1 MRKFLKMLLAVLF
14 CTSALCIY
22 DVYAYSTT
30 SSNASGSMNESI
42 QDSLSNIKSTA
53 LNTENATYSDEEV
66 YLTAQLVHH
75 EAHNQAYNG
84 KVAVAEVVLNRV
96 QSSLFPDKVNDVI
109 FQNGQFSSLRRLKNI
124 NPTELELRI
133 AYNVLNGSL
142 RVLNDK
148 DVMYFRNPKI
158 TSGISASTKKDW
170 GNLEYATYIGE
181 HAFYSQ
187 ESSEDAKKESIFDKL
202 PSSLDI
208 SKLFTHKPNTSVAK
222 SEEPVEHNI
231 TDTSEVEP
239 STNTNTECNLVET
252 VAVAETATVDEIATV
267 DDTVADNIAENIELA
282 VTETMAVAETATI
295 DENVADNIAENM
307 EPAVTE
313 TMAVDEIATVDDTVA
328 DNIAENIEPVLIET
342 AAVDDTVTL
351 DETVAVDEIA
361 TVDDTVADNIAENM
375 EPALMETAAVAENV
389 AVDETV
395 AADETVAVD
404 ETVADNM
411 EPALICEN
419 TIAEKEM
426 TVISEDPLDKEIEEF
441 LKTYDAND
449 PVSAARY
456 QALLDQKAERERLLR
471 LQEEEKI
478 ANEKA
483 RQQAVLLDKMAVEK
497 VQRENEEYLRAT
509 NAAISQVLLIQGQ

>member
-30 SSNASGSMNESI
+30 SSNVSGSMNESI

-267 DDTVADNIAENIELA
+267 DDTVADNIAENIE
-282 VTETMAVAETATI
+282 
-295 DENVADNIAENM
+295 
-307 EPAVTE
+307 
-313 TMAVDEIATVDDTVA
+313 
-328 DNIAENIEPVLIET
+328 PVLIET

-411 EPALICEN
+411 EPELICEN
-419 TIAEKEM
+419 TIAEKE
-426 TVISEDPLDKEIEEF
+426 TAVISEDPLDKEIEEF
-441 LKTYDAND
+441 LKTYDADD

-471 LQEEEKI
+471 LQEEERI

>member
-252 VAVAETATVDEIATV
+252 VAVAETTT
-267 DDTVADNIAENIELA
+267 
-282 VTETMAVAETATI
+282 
-295 DENVADNIAENM
+295 
-307 EPAVTE
+307 
-313 TMAVDEIATVDDTVA
+313 VDEIATVDDTVA

-395 AADETVAVD
+395 AADETVAD
-404 ETVADNM
+404 TM
-411 EPALICEN
+411 EPELICDN
-419 TIAEKEM
+419 TIAGKE
-426 TVISEDPLDKEIEEF
+426 TAVISEDPLDKEIEEF

-471 LQEEEKI
+471 LQEEERI

>member
-187 ESSEDAKKESIFDKL
+187 ESSEDDKKESIFDKL

-252 VAVAETATVDEIATV
+252 VAVAETATVDEIAT
-267 DDTVADNIAENIELA
+267 A
-282 VTETMAVAETATI
+282 
-295 DENVADNIAENM
+295 
-307 EPAVTE
+307 
-313 TMAVDEIATVDDTVA
+313 DDTVA

-375 EPALMETAAVAENV
+375 EPAL
-389 AVDETV
+389 VD
-395 AADETVAVD
+395 TVAVD
-404 ETVADNM
+404 ETVAENVADTM
-411 EPALICEN
+411 EPELICEN
-419 TIAEKEM
+419 TIAGKE
-426 TVISEDPLDKEIEEF
+426 TAVISEDPLDKEIEEF

>member
-187 ESSEDAKKESIFDKL
+187 ESSEDDKKESIFDKL

-267 DDTVADNIAENIELA
+267 DDTVADNIAENIE
-282 VTETMAVAETATI
+282 
-295 DENVADNIAENM
+295 
-307 EPAVTE
+307 
-313 TMAVDEIATVDDTVA
+313 
-328 DNIAENIEPVLIET
+328 PVLIET

-351 DETVAVDEIA
+351 NETVAVDEIA
-361 TVDDTVADNIAENM
+361 T
-375 EPALMETAAVAENV
+375 
-389 AVDETV
+389 
-395 AADETVAVD
+395 VD

-419 TIAEKEM
+419 TIAEKE
-426 TVISEDPLDKEIEEF
+426 TAVISEDPLDKEIEEF

-471 LQEEEKI
+471 LQEEERI

>member
-267 DDTVADNIAENIELA
+267 DDTVADNIAENIE
-282 VTETMAVAETATI
+282 
-295 DENVADNIAENM
+295 
-307 EPAVTE
+307 
-313 TMAVDEIATVDDTVA
+313 
-328 DNIAENIEPVLIET
+328 PVLIET

-419 TIAEKEM
+419 TIAEKE
-426 TVISEDPLDKEIEEF
+426 TAVISEDPLDKEIEEF

-471 LQEEEKI
+471 LQEEERI

>member
-252 VAVAETATVDEIATV
+252 VAVAETATVDEI
-267 DDTVADNIAENIELA
+267 E
-282 VTETMAVAETATI
+282 
-295 DENVADNIAENM
+295 
-307 EPAVTE
+307 
-313 TMAVDEIATVDDTVA
+313 TVDDTVA

-375 EPALMETAAVAENV
+375 EPAVTETMAVAETV
-389 AVDETV
+389 TVDETL
-395 AADETVAVD
+395 ADT
-404 ETVADNM
+404 M
-411 EPALICEN
+411 EPELICEN
-419 TIAEKEM
+419 TIAEKE
-426 TVISEDPLDKEIEEF
+426 TAVISEDPLDKEIEEF

-471 LQEEEKI
+471 LQEEERI

>member
-22 DVYAYSTT
+22 DDYAYSTT

-187 ESSEDAKKESIFDKL
+187 ESSEDDKKESIFDKL

-252 VAVAETATVDEIATV
+252 VAVDEIATV
-267 DDTVADNIAENIELA
+267 DDTVSDNI
-282 VTETMAVAETATI
+282 V
-295 DENVADNIAENM
+295 
-307 EPAVTE
+307 
-313 TMAVDEIATVDDTVA
+313 
-328 DNIAENIEPVLIET
+328 
-342 AAVDDTVTL
+342 
-351 DETVAVDEIA
+351 
-361 TVDDTVADNIAENM
+361 ENM
-375 EPALMETAAVAENV
+375 EPALMENV

-404 ETVADNM
+404 ETVADTM
-411 EPALICEN
+411 EPELICEN
-419 TIAEKEM
+419 TIEEKET

-471 LQEEEKI
+471 LQEEERI

-509 NAAISQVLLIQGQ
+509 NAAISQVLLIRGQ

>member
-187 ESSEDAKKESIFDKL
+187 GSSEDAKKKSIFDKL

-267 DDTVADNIAENIELA
+267 DDTVADN
-282 VTETMAVAETATI
+282 
-295 DENVADNIAENM
+295 
-307 EPAVTE
+307 
-313 TMAVDEIATVDDTVA
+313 
-328 DNIAENIEPVLIET
+328 
-342 AAVDDTVTL
+342 
-351 DETVAVDEIA
+351 
-361 TVDDTVADNIAENM
+361 
-375 EPALMETAAVAENV
+375 
-389 AVDETV
+389 
-395 AADETVAVD
+395 
-404 ETVADNM
+404 M

-419 TIAEKEM
+419 TIAEKET

-471 LQEEEKI
+471 LQEEERI

>member
-267 DDTVADNIAENIELA
+267 DDTVADNIAEN
-282 VTETMAVAETATI
+282 
-295 DENVADNIAENM
+295 M
-307 EPAVTE
+307 EPE
-313 TMAVDEIATVDDTVA
+313 
-328 DNIAENIEPVLIET
+328 
-342 AAVDDTVTL
+342 
-351 DETVAVDEIA
+351 
-361 TVDDTVADNIAENM
+361 
-375 EPALMETAAVAENV
+375 
-389 AVDETV
+389 
-395 AADETVAVD
+395 
-404 ETVADNM
+404 
-411 EPALICEN
+411 LICEN
-419 TIAEKEM
+419 TIAGKET

-471 LQEEEKI
+471 LQEEERI

>member
-267 DDTVADNIAENIELA
+267 DDTVADNIAEN
-282 VTETMAVAETATI
+282 
-295 DENVADNIAENM
+295 
-307 EPAVTE
+307 
-313 TMAVDEIATVDDTVA
+313 
-328 DNIAENIEPVLIET
+328 
-342 AAVDDTVTL
+342 
-351 DETVAVDEIA
+351 
-361 TVDDTVADNIAENM
+361 M
-375 EPALMETAAVAENV
+375 EPALV
-389 AVDETV
+389 
-395 AADETVAVD
+395 ETVAVD
-404 ETVADNM
+404 ETVAENVADTM

-419 TIAEKEM
+419 TIAEKE
-426 TVISEDPLDKEIEEF
+426 TAVISEDPLDKEIEEF

-471 LQEEEKI
+471 LQEEERI

-483 RQQAVLLDKMAVEK
+483 RQHAILLDKMAVEK

>member
-53 LNTENATYSDEEV
+53 LNTENAAYSDEEV

-148 DVMYFRNPKI
+148 NVMYFRNPKI

-187 ESSEDAKKESIFDKL
+187 ESSEDDKKESIFDKL

-267 DDTVADNIAENIELA
+267 DDTVADNIAENIE
-282 VTETMAVAETATI
+282 
-295 DENVADNIAENM
+295 
-307 EPAVTE
+307 
-313 TMAVDEIATVDDTVA
+313 
-328 DNIAENIEPVLIET
+328 PVLIET

-361 TVDDTVADNIAENM
+361 TVD
-375 EPALMETAAVAENV
+375 
-389 AVDETV
+389 
-395 AADETVAVD
+395 

-411 EPALICEN
+411 EPALICDN
-419 TIAEKEM
+419 TIAGKET

-471 LQEEEKI
+471 LQEEERI

>member
-1 MRKFLKMLLAVLF
+1 MLLAVLF

-252 VAVAETATVDEIATV
+252 VAVAETATVDE
-267 DDTVADNIAENIELA
+267 
-282 VTETMAVAETATI
+282 TATI

-313 TMAVDEIATVDDTVA
+313 TMAVDEIATVDENVA
-328 DNIAENIEPVLIET
+328 DNIAENIEPV
-342 AAVDDTVTL
+342 
-351 DETVAVDEIA
+351 
-361 TVDDTVADNIAENM
+361 
-375 EPALMETAAVAENV
+375 LMETAAVAENV

-395 AADETVAVD
+395 AADETL
-404 ETVADNM
+404 ADTM
-411 EPALICEN
+411 EPELICEN
-419 TIAEKEM
+419 TIAEKET

-471 LQEEEKI
+471 LQEEERI

>member
-1 MRKFLKMLLAVLF
+1 MLVIVVIWLIVRWALIRIDFKRKTTAWTRHVRAAHRGPLVGLGQFIGVVL
-14 CTSALCIY
+14 
-22 DVYAYSTT
+22 
-30 SSNASGSMNESI
+30 
-42 QDSLSNIKSTA
+42 
-53 LNTENATYSDEEV
+53 
-66 YLTAQLVHH
+66 QLVH
-75 EAHNQAYNG
+75 AT
-84 KVAVAEVVLNRV
+84 VAELLDGLEPQVLVPLLVVVVITVLHALHDGTGNLYQDILIV
-96 QSSLFPDKVNDVI
+96 AGHIFVTVDDVI

-222 SEEPVEHNI
+222 SEEPVEYNI

-267 DDTVADNIAENIELA
+267 DDTVADNIAENIE
-282 VTETMAVAETATI
+282 
-295 DENVADNIAENM
+295 
-307 EPAVTE
+307 
-313 TMAVDEIATVDDTVA
+313 
-328 DNIAENIEPVLIET
+328 PVLIET

-351 DETVAVDEIA
+351 DET
-361 TVDDTVADNIAENM
+361 
-375 EPALMETAAVAENV
+375 AAVAEN
-389 AVDETV
+389 
-395 AADETVAVD
+395 AAAD

-419 TIAEKEM
+419 TIAEKE
-426 TVISEDPLDKEIEEF
+426 TAVISEDPLDKEIEEF

-471 LQEEEKI
+471 LQEEERI

>member
-158 TSGISASTKKDW
+158 TSGISASTQKDW

-187 ESSEDAKKESIFDKL
+187 ESSEDDKKESIFDKL

-252 VAVAETATVDEIATV
+252 VAVAETATVDDA
-267 DDTVADNIAENIELA
+267 
-282 VTETMAVAETATI
+282 
-295 DENVADNIAENM
+295 
-307 EPAVTE
+307 
-313 TMAVDEIATVDDTVA
+313 VA
-328 DNIAENIEPVLIET
+328 DNIAENIEPVLVET
-342 AAVDDTVTL
+342 
-351 DETVAVDEIA
+351 E
-361 TVDDTVADNIAENM
+361 
-375 EPALMETAAVAENV
+375 
-389 AVDETV
+389 
-395 AADETVAVD
+395 AVD
-404 ETVADNM
+404 ETVADTM
-411 EPALICEN
+411 EPELICEN
-419 TIAEKEM
+419 TIAEKE
-426 TVISEDPLDKEIEEF
+426 TAVISEDPLDKEIEEF

-456 QALLDQKAERERLLR
+456 QALLDQKAECERLLR
-471 LQEEEKI
+471 LQEEERI

>member
-1 MRKFLKMLLAVLF
+1 MLLAVLF

-148 DVMYFRNPKI
+148 DVMYFRNTKI
-158 TSGISASTKKDW
+158 TNGISASTKKDW

-252 VAVAETATVDEIATV
+252 VAVAETATVD
-267 DDTVADNIAENIELA
+267 
-282 VTETMAVAETATI
+282 ETATI

-404 ETVADNM
+404 ETVADTM
-411 EPALICEN
+411 EPELICEN
-419 TIAEKEM
+419 TIEEKET

-471 LQEEEKI
+471 LQEEERI

>member
-187 ESSEDAKKESIFDKL
+187 ESSEDDKKESIFDKL

-252 VAVAETATVDEIATV
+252 VAVAETVTV
-267 DDTVADNIAENIELA
+267 DDTVADNI
-282 VTETMAVAETATI
+282 V
-295 DENVADNIAENM
+295 
-307 EPAVTE
+307 
-313 TMAVDEIATVDDTVA
+313 
-328 DNIAENIEPVLIET
+328 
-342 AAVDDTVTL
+342 
-351 DETVAVDEIA
+351 
-361 TVDDTVADNIAENM
+361 ENM
-375 EPALMETAAVAENV
+375 EPALMEHV

-395 AADETVAVD
+395 AADDTVAVD
-404 ETVADNM
+404 ETVAENVADTM
-411 EPALICEN
+411 EPAVICEN
-419 TIAEKEM
+419 TIAEKE
-426 TVISEDPLDKEIEEF
+426 TAVISEDPLDKEIEEF

-471 LQEEEKI
+471 LQEEERI

-509 NAAISQVLLIQGQ
+509 NAAISQVLLIRGQ

>member
-267 DDTVADNIAENIELA
+267 DDTVADNIAENIE
-282 VTETMAVAETATI
+282 
-295 DENVADNIAENM
+295 
-307 EPAVTE
+307 
-313 TMAVDEIATVDDTVA
+313 
-328 DNIAENIEPVLIET
+328 PVLIET

-351 DETVAVDEIA
+351 DDTVAVDEIV
-361 TVDDTVADNIAENM
+361 T
-375 EPALMETAAVAENV
+375 
-389 AVDETV
+389 
-395 AADETVAVD
+395 VD
-404 ETVADNM
+404 ETVADTM
-411 EPALICEN
+411 EPELICDN
-419 TIAEKEM
+419 TIAGKE
-426 TVISEDPLDKEIEEF
+426 TAVISEDPLDKEIEEF

-483 RQQAVLLDKMAVEK
+483 RQQAILLDKMAVEK

>member
-187 ESSEDAKKESIFDKL
+187 GLSEDDKKESIFDKL

-252 VAVAETATVDEIATV
+252 VAVAETATVDEIAT
-267 DDTVADNIAENIELA
+267 A
-282 VTETMAVAETATI
+282 
-295 DENVADNIAENM
+295 
-307 EPAVTE
+307 
-313 TMAVDEIATVDDTVA
+313 DDTVA

-404 ETVADNM
+404 ETVADTM

-419 TIAEKEM
+419 TIAEKET

-471 LQEEEKI
+471 LQEEERI

>member
-252 VAVAETATVDEIATV
+252 VAVAETTT
-267 DDTVADNIAENIELA
+267 
-282 VTETMAVAETATI
+282 
-295 DENVADNIAENM
+295 
-307 EPAVTE
+307 
-313 TMAVDEIATVDDTVA
+313 VDEIATVDDTVA

-361 TVDDTVADNIAENM
+361 TVDENVADNIVENM

-411 EPALICEN
+411 EPELICEN
-419 TIAEKEM
+419 TIAEKET

-471 LQEEEKI
+471 LQEEERI

>member
-187 ESSEDAKKESIFDKL
+187 ESSEDDKKESIFDKL

-252 VAVAETATVDEIATV
+252 VAVAET
-267 DDTVADNIAENIELA
+267 
-282 VTETMAVAETATI
+282 
-295 DENVADNIAENM
+295 
-307 EPAVTE
+307 
-313 TMAVDEIATVDDTVA
+313 ATVDDTVA

-395 AADETVAVD
+395 A
-404 ETVADNM
+404 DNM

-419 TIAEKEM
+419 TIAEKET

-471 LQEEEKI
+471 LQEEERI

>member
-267 DDTVADNIAENIELA
+267 DDTVADNIAENIE
-282 VTETMAVAETATI
+282 
-295 DENVADNIAENM
+295 
-307 EPAVTE
+307 
-313 TMAVDEIATVDDTVA
+313 
-328 DNIAENIEPVLIET
+328 PVLIET

-375 EPALMETAAVAENV
+375 EPAVTETMAVAETV
-389 AVDETV
+389 TVDETL
-395 AADETVAVD
+395 ADT
-404 ETVADNM
+404 M
-411 EPALICEN
+411 EPELICEN
-419 TIAEKEM
+419 TIAEKE
-426 TVISEDPLDKEIEEF
+426 TAVISEDPLDKEIEEF

>member
-187 ESSEDAKKESIFDKL
+187 ESSEDDKKESIFDKL

-252 VAVAETATVDEIATV
+252 ASVDETATVDEIATV
-267 DDTVADNIAENIELA
+267 DDTVADNIAENIE
-282 VTETMAVAETATI
+282 
-295 DENVADNIAENM
+295 
-307 EPAVTE
+307 
-313 TMAVDEIATVDDTVA
+313 
-328 DNIAENIEPVLIET
+328 PVLVET
-342 AAVDDTVTL
+342 
-351 DETVAVDEIA
+351 E
-361 TVDDTVADNIAENM
+361 
-375 EPALMETAAVAENV
+375 
-389 AVDETV
+389 
-395 AADETVAVD
+395 AVD
-404 ETVADNM
+404 ETVADTM
-411 EPALICEN
+411 EPELICDN
-419 TIAEKEM
+419 TIAGKE
-426 TVISEDPLDKEIEEF
+426 TAVISEDPLDKEIEEF

-471 LQEEEKI
+471 LQEEERI

>member
-53 LNTENATYSDEEV
+53 LNTENAAYSDEEV

-267 DDTVADNIAENIELA
+267 DDTVADNIAENIE
-282 VTETMAVAETATI
+282 
-295 DENVADNIAENM
+295 
-307 EPAVTE
+307 
-313 TMAVDEIATVDDTVA
+313 
-328 DNIAENIEPVLIET
+328 PVLIET

-351 DETVAVDEIA
+351 DETVAVDE
-361 TVDDTVADNIAENM
+361 
-375 EPALMETAAVAENV
+375 
-389 AVDETV
+389 TV
-395 AADETVAVD
+395 AADETVAD
-404 ETVADNM
+404 TM
-411 EPALICEN
+411 EPELICDN
-419 TIAEKEM
+419 TIAGKE
-426 TVISEDPLDKEIEEF
+426 TAVISEDPLDKEIEEF

-471 LQEEEKI
+471 LQEEERI

>member
-187 ESSEDAKKESIFDKL
+187 GSSEDTKKESIFDKL

-252 VAVAETATVDEIATV
+252 VAVDEIATV
-267 DDTVADNIAENIELA
+267 DDTVADNI
-282 VTETMAVAETATI
+282 V
-295 DENVADNIAENM
+295 
-307 EPAVTE
+307 
-313 TMAVDEIATVDDTVA
+313 
-328 DNIAENIEPVLIET
+328 
-342 AAVDDTVTL
+342 
-351 DETVAVDEIA
+351 
-361 TVDDTVADNIAENM
+361 ENM
-375 EPALMETAAVAENV
+375 EPALMENV

-395 AADETVAVD
+395 AADDTVAVD
-404 ETVADNM
+404 ETVAENVADTM
-411 EPALICEN
+411 EPAVICEN
-419 TIAEKEM
+419 TIAEKE
-426 TVISEDPLDKEIEEF
+426 TAVISEDPLDKEIEEF

-471 LQEEEKI
+471 LQEEERI

-509 NAAISQVLLIQGQ
+509 NAAISQVLLIRGQ

>member
-53 LNTENATYSDEEV
+53 LNIENATYSDEEV

-187 ESSEDAKKESIFDKL
+187 GLSEDDKKESIFDKL

-267 DDTVADNIAENIELA
+267 DDTVADNIAENIEPVLIETAA
-282 VTETMAVAETATI
+282 VADTMAVDETATI
-295 DENVADNIAENM
+295 DENVAENIAENM

-313 TMAVDEIATVDDTVA
+313 TMAV
-328 DNIAENIEPVLIET
+328 AEN
-342 AAVDDTVTL
+342 A
-351 DETVAVDEIA
+351 
-361 TVDDTVADNIAENM
+361 
-375 EPALMETAAVAENV
+375 
-389 AVDETV
+389 
-395 AADETVAVD
+395 AADETL
-404 ETVADNM
+404 ADTM
-411 EPALICEN
+411 EPELICEN
-419 TIAEKEM
+419 TIAEKET

-471 LQEEEKI
+471 LQEEERI

-509 NAAISQVLLIQGQ
+509 NAAISQVLLIQEQ

>member
-328 DNIAENIEPVLIET
+328 DNIAENMEPAVTET
-342 AAVDDTVTL
+342 MAVA
-351 DETVAVDEIA
+351 ETA
-361 TVDDTVADNIAENM
+361 TVDDTVAD
-375 EPALMETAAVAENV
+375 T
-389 AVDETV
+389 
-395 AADETVAVD
+395 
-404 ETVADNM
+404 M

-419 TIAEKEM
+419 TIAEKE
-426 TVISEDPLDKEIEEF
+426 TAVISEDPLDKEIEEF
-441 LKTYDAND
+441 LQTYDAND

-471 LQEEEKI
+471 LQEEERI

>member
-252 VAVAETATVDEIATV
+252 VAVAETATVD
-267 DDTVADNIAENIELA
+267 
-282 VTETMAVAETATI
+282 
-295 DENVADNIAENM
+295 
-307 EPAVTE
+307 
-313 TMAVDEIATVDDTVA
+313 DTVA

-361 TVDDTVADNIAENM
+361 TVD
-375 EPALMETAAVAENV
+375 
-389 AVDETV
+389 
-395 AADETVAVD
+395 

-419 TIAEKEM
+419 TIAEKE
-426 TVISEDPLDKEIEEF
+426 TAVISEDPLDKEIEEF

-471 LQEEEKI
+471 LQEEERI

>member
-53 LNTENATYSDEEV
+53 LNTENAAYSDEEV

-187 ESSEDAKKESIFDKL
+187 ESSEDDKKESIFDKL

-267 DDTVADNIAENIELA
+267 DDTVADNIAENIE
-282 VTETMAVAETATI
+282 
-295 DENVADNIAENM
+295 
-307 EPAVTE
+307 
-313 TMAVDEIATVDDTVA
+313 
-328 DNIAENIEPVLIET
+328 PVLIET

-361 TVDDTVADNIAENM
+361 T
-375 EPALMETAAVAENV
+375 
-389 AVDETV
+389 
-395 AADETVAVD
+395 VD

-471 LQEEEKI
+471 LQEEERI

>member
-187 ESSEDAKKESIFDKL
+187 GLSEDDKKESIFDKL

-267 DDTVADNIAENIELA
+267 DDTVADNIAENIEPVLIETAA
-282 VTETMAVAETATI
+282 VADTMAVDETATI
-295 DENVADNIAENM
+295 DENVAENIAENM

-313 TMAVDEIATVDDTVA
+313 TMAV
-328 DNIAENIEPVLIET
+328 AEN
-342 AAVDDTVTL
+342 A
-351 DETVAVDEIA
+351 
-361 TVDDTVADNIAENM
+361 
-375 EPALMETAAVAENV
+375 
-389 AVDETV
+389 
-395 AADETVAVD
+395 AADETL
-404 ETVADNM
+404 ADTM
-411 EPALICEN
+411 EPELICEN
-419 TIAEKEM
+419 TIAEKET

-471 LQEEEKI
+471 LQEEERI

>member
-187 ESSEDAKKESIFDKL
+187 ESSEDDKKESIFDKL

-267 DDTVADNIAENIELA
+267 DDTVADNIAENIE
-282 VTETMAVAETATI
+282 
-295 DENVADNIAENM
+295 
-307 EPAVTE
+307 
-313 TMAVDEIATVDDTVA
+313 
-328 DNIAENIEPVLIET
+328 PVLIET

-351 DETVAVDEIA
+351 DETVAVDE
-361 TVDDTVADNIAENM
+361 
-375 EPALMETAAVAENV
+375 
-389 AVDETV
+389 TV
-395 AADETVAVD
+395 AAD

-419 TIAEKEM
+419 TIAEKE
-426 TVISEDPLDKEIEEF
+426 TAVISEDPLDKEIEEF

-456 QALLDQKAERERLLR
+456 QALLDKKAERERLLR
-471 LQEEEKI
+471 LQEEERI

>member
-267 DDTVADNIAENIELA
+267 DDTVADNIAENIEPVLI
-282 VTETMAVAETATI
+282 ETAAVDDTVTL
-295 DENVADNIAENM
+295 DETVE
-307 EPAVTE
+307 
-313 TMAVDEIATVDDTVA
+313 VDEIATVDDTVA

-351 DETVAVDEIA
+351 DETVEVDEIA

-395 AADETVAVD
+395 AADETVAD
-404 ETVADNM
+404 TM
-411 EPALICEN
+411 EPELICEN
-419 TIAEKEM
+419 TIAEKE
-426 TVISEDPLDKEIEEF
+426 TAVISEYPLDKEIEEF

-471 LQEEEKI
+471 LQEEERV

-483 RQQAVLLDKMAVEK
+483 RQHAILLDKMAVEK

>member
-187 ESSEDAKKESIFDKL
+187 ESSEDDKKESIFDKL

-252 VAVAETATVDEIATV
+252 VAVAETATVD
-267 DDTVADNIAENIELA
+267 
-282 VTETMAVAETATI
+282 
-295 DENVADNIAENM
+295 
-307 EPAVTE
+307 
-313 TMAVDEIATVDDTVA
+313 
-328 DNIAENIEPVLIET
+328 
-342 AAVDDTVTL
+342 
-351 DETVAVDEIA
+351 
-361 TVDDTVADNIAENM
+361 DTVADNIAENM

-395 AADETVAVD
+395 ATD
-404 ETVADNM
+404 ETVADTM
-411 EPALICEN
+411 EPELICEN
-419 TIAEKEM
+419 TIAGKE
-426 TVISEDPLDKEIEEF
+426 TAVISEDPLDKEIEEF

-471 LQEEEKI
+471 LQEEERI

-483 RQQAVLLDKMAVEK
+483 RQQAILLDKMAVEK

>member
-187 ESSEDAKKESIFDKL
+187 ESSEDDKKESIFDKL

-252 VAVAETATVDEIATV
+252 VAVA
-267 DDTVADNIAENIELA
+267 
-282 VTETMAVAETATI
+282 
-295 DENVADNIAENM
+295 
-307 EPAVTE
+307 
-313 TMAVDEIATVDDTVA
+313 EIATVDDTVA

-395 AADETVAVD
+395 ADT
-404 ETVADNM
+404 M
-411 EPALICEN
+411 EPELICEN
-419 TIAEKEM
+419 TIAEKE
-426 TVISEDPLDKEIEEF
+426 TAVISEDPLDKEIEEF

-471 LQEEEKI
+471 LQEEERV

-483 RQQAVLLDKMAVEK
+483 RQHAILLDKMAVEK

>member
-1 MRKFLKMLLAVLF
+1 MV
-14 CTSALCIY
+14 
-22 DVYAYSTT
+22 
-30 SSNASGSMNESI
+30 SSQGNGELENNLRRYYEKIFKNAAGSMNESI

-187 ESSEDAKKESIFDKL
+187 GLSEDDKKESIFDKL

-252 VAVAETATVDEIATV
+252 VAVD
-267 DDTVADNIAENIELA
+267 
-282 VTETMAVAETATI
+282 
-295 DENVADNIAENM
+295 
-307 EPAVTE
+307 E
-313 TMAVDEIATVDDTVA
+313 TMAVDE
-328 DNIAENIEPVLIET
+328 
-342 AAVDDTVTL
+342 
-351 DETVAVDEIA
+351 TVAVAEAA
-361 TVDDTVADNIAENM
+361 TV
-375 EPALMETAAVAENV
+375 
-389 AVDETV
+389 
-395 AADETVAVD
+395 
-404 ETVADNM
+404 
-411 EPALICEN
+411 
-419 TIAEKEM
+419 
-426 TVISEDPLDKEIEEF
+426 
-441 LKTYDAND
+441 
-449 PVSAARY
+449 
-456 QALLDQKAERERLLR
+456 
-471 LQEEEKI
+471 
-478 ANEKA
+478 
-483 RQQAVLLDKMAVEK
+483 
-497 VQRENEEYLRAT
+497 
-509 NAAISQVLLIQGQ
+509 

>member
-267 DDTVADNIAENIELA
+267 DDTVADNIAENIE
-282 VTETMAVAETATI
+282 
-295 DENVADNIAENM
+295 
-307 EPAVTE
+307 
-313 TMAVDEIATVDDTVA
+313 
-328 DNIAENIEPVLIET
+328 PVLIET

-395 AADETVAVD
+395 A
-404 ETVADNM
+404 DNM

-419 TIAEKEM
+419 TIAEKET

-471 LQEEEKI
+471 LQEEERI

>member
-187 ESSEDAKKESIFDKL
+187 ESSEDDKKESIFDKL

-252 VAVAETATVDEIATV
+252 VAVAETV
-267 DDTVADNIAENIELA
+267 
-282 VTETMAVAETATI
+282 
-295 DENVADNIAENM
+295 
-307 EPAVTE
+307 
-313 TMAVDEIATVDDTVA
+313 
-328 DNIAENIEPVLIET
+328 
-342 AAVDDTVTL
+342 
-351 DETVAVDEIA
+351 

-375 EPALMETAAVAENV
+375 EPAL
-389 AVDETV
+389 
-395 AADETVAVD
+395 
-404 ETVADNM
+404 
-411 EPALICEN
+411 ICEN
-419 TIAEKEM
+419 TIAEKE
-426 TVISEDPLDKEIEEF
+426 TAVISEDPLDKEIEEF

-471 LQEEEKI
+471 LQEEERI

-509 NAAISQVLLIQGQ
+509 NAAISQVLLIRGQ

>member
-187 ESSEDAKKESIFDKL
+187 ESSEDDKKESIFDKL

-252 VAVAETATVDEIATV
+252 VAV
-267 DDTVADNIAENIELA
+267 
-282 VTETMAVAETATI
+282 
-295 DENVADNIAENM
+295 
-307 EPAVTE
+307 
-313 TMAVDEIATVDDTVA
+313 
-328 DNIAENIEPVLIET
+328 
-342 AAVDDTVTL
+342 
-351 DETVAVDEIA
+351 DEIA

-375 EPALMETAAVAENV
+375 EPALMENV

-404 ETVADNM
+404 ETVADTM
-411 EPALICEN
+411 EPELICEN
-419 TIAEKEM
+419 TIEEKET

-471 LQEEEKI
+471 LQEEERI

-509 NAAISQVLLIQGQ
+509 NAAISQVLLIRGQ

>member
-66 YLTAQLVHH
+66 YLTAQLVHQ

-187 ESSEDAKKESIFDKL
+187 GLSEDDKKESIFDKL

-267 DDTVADNIAENIELA
+267 DDTVADNIAENIE
-282 VTETMAVAETATI
+282 
-295 DENVADNIAENM
+295 
-307 EPAVTE
+307 
-313 TMAVDEIATVDDTVA
+313 
-328 DNIAENIEPVLIET
+328 PVLIET

-375 EPALMETAAVAENV
+375 EPALMETAAV
-389 AVDETV
+389 
-395 AADETVAVD
+395 D
-404 ETVADNM
+404 ETVADTM
-411 EPALICEN
+411 EPELICEN
-419 TIAEKEM
+419 TIAEKET

-471 LQEEEKI
+471 LQEEERI

>member
-267 DDTVADNIAENIELA
+267 DDTVADNIAENIE
-282 VTETMAVAETATI
+282 
-295 DENVADNIAENM
+295 
-307 EPAVTE
+307 
-313 TMAVDEIATVDDTVA
+313 
-328 DNIAENIEPVLIET
+328 PVLIET

-351 DETVAVDEIA
+351 DETVAVAETA

-395 AADETVAVD
+395 AADETVAD
-404 ETVADNM
+404 TM
-411 EPALICEN
+411 EPELICDN
-419 TIAEKEM
+419 TIAGKE
-426 TVISEDPLDKEIEEF
+426 TAVISEDPLDKEIEEF

-471 LQEEEKI
+471 LQEEERI

>member
-187 ESSEDAKKESIFDKL
+187 ESSEDDKKESIFDKL

-252 VAVAETATVDEIATV
+252 VAVAENAT
-267 DDTVADNIAENIELA
+267 
-282 VTETMAVAETATI
+282 
-295 DENVADNIAENM
+295 
-307 EPAVTE
+307 
-313 TMAVDEIATVDDTVA
+313 VDEIATVDDTVA
-328 DNIAENIEPVLIET
+328 DNIAENIEPVLMET

-351 DETVAVDEIA
+351 DETVAVDETV

-375 EPALMETAAVAENV
+375 EPALI
-389 AVDETV
+389 ETV
-395 AADETVAVD
+395 ALDENATVD
-404 ETVADNM
+404 DTVADNM

-419 TIAEKEM
+419 TIAEKET

-471 LQEEEKI
+471 LQEEERI